1 MAQKITHWLI
11 VTLILSL
18 GFGQLLRFDFYG
30 IPLYL
35 HDILV
40 IIILA
45 ILFLQGLTCDW
56 RSVIDV
62 RGLFLDRRPE
72 QRSSR
77 DTGGGRRVLMGT
89 CGLSI
94 FLFALILSSIRA
106 LTLYPITSLLIPA
119 LYTLRLLAYLML
131 YLLLKLRK
139 IKISHEVFFVAGM
152 VTISIGLIQYIFMP
166 DMRWAQYLGWD
177 DHLYRLALPHFDPT
191 FTGVMIGLF
200 AISLTGLS
208 TILAIPILLLSMTT
222 IMLTYARSVWLSIVL
237 IFSFI
242 MLRNK
247 KFSMLIIGI
256 CILVIPILFLP
267 KKFGEGTNLL
277 RTYSISSRA
286 ESDISYVKKYN
297 WDLLIGRGMNTT
309 ILDSAPSDISNH
321 ATGPNN
327 SYLYLLTMTGIL
339 GLVGWGM
346 FMTSL
351 CKSSTHKYTLAFFFI
366 ASLFNNVMFYPFA
379 LLWVLLL
386 ESTAPSAV

>member
-1 MAQKITHWLI
+1 MIKQITKYILI
-11 VTLILSL
+11 TLILSL

-45 ILFLQGLTCDW
+45 VLFLQGLTLKE
-56 RSVIDV
+56 VPNPQMH
-62 RGLFLDRRPE
+62 RREGQTLKVP
-72 QRSSR
+72 
-77 DTGGGRRVLMGT
+77 
-89 CGLSI
+89 GLSI
-94 FLFALILSSIRA
+94 FLLALILSSIRA
-106 LTLYPITSLLIPA
+106 LTLYPITSLLIPT

-139 IKISHEVFFVAGM
+139 INISHDVFFVAGM
-152 VTISIGLIQYIFMP
+152 VTIVIGLIQYFFMP

-191 FTGVMIGLF
+191 FTGVMVGLF
-200 AISLTGLS
+200 ALSLTGLS
-208 TILAIPILLLSMTT
+208 AVLAIPIILLSMIT

-237 IFSFI
+237 TFSFF

-247 KFSMLIIGI
+247 KFSLLIIGI

-286 ESDISYVKKYN
+286 EADISYVKKYN

-351 CKSSTHKYTLAFFFI
+351 YKSSTHKYTLAFFFI

-386 ESTAPSAV
+386 ESQYHK